1 MKKHPI
7 KKTSFQNSSDK
18 TKKKLNFG
26 ASDEIDRKIP
36 KPEPHPQ
43 SPIPPSEEKP
53 KILTQNEI
61 NQKKIENIFK
71 EGDKV
76 SKYDFNLHK
85 HLKEN
90 LKFKDKQ
97 CKDGLNKET
106 LYCFECK
113 LSVCPKC
120 PLYKIH
126 NGHPLIN
133 KYPYYICDEN
143 LINENFEEINT
154 ILEINPEFLDTKHVK
169 QELIQLV
176 NNNIEILQNKII
188 EVKKSKLKEIEQIFD
203 KSDNCVDILAKNVQ
217 KLKKDL
223 KTFIEKQKKFFC
235 IDITEKTDIE
245 NIKQNNPE
253 ANEVITNLK
262 EDSRTNT
269 GLISTNKDNSNS
281 TFLIIYDLLKNT
293 KNINDHIRYFINDI
307 RLNREK
313 FINDFTQKKEKIYE
327 DLNKLQSYFEG
338 SLNYQYLT
346 NEFYKIIY
354 DKIGKYEDQI
364 ENMKRKIMDKV
375 NKKGNFDDVEKDNK
389 ISGTHLN
396 LKFENILNN
405 QLVDEDEAKS
415 ILTKTKKT
423 AKKSHF
429 YSGQKSLMRH
439 VSGTISGEKIDK
451 IDLTPEKIY
460 NNVDEVKLDKASL
473 QDYFAYEALNVVD
486 KNFRIK
492 KKKTSDDLE
501 TNFDEDNDAAK
512 PIPGRTEILVYD
524 RKSMN
529 MVKKTIKFDKSKH
542 KYLNFLNGS
551 RSILIKDKLYIFGG
565 VDKENTV
572 TKVAWV
578 YYIKENELKSMPD
591 MLNPHAYHG
600 VLFLDYYKSIVVIG
614 GENCSSCELYDM
626 KTGQWRNLPDLKIPR
641 ANCILYLDKITHR
654 LFSFFG
660 ILGKIA
666 ERNNN
671 FSDAL
676 ECLEFKKL
684 ALGWSKVEYNNRAEI
699 SFRTGINQILPLNP
713 EMLLVYGGSSMREF
727 IKKAAVFVLPR
738 LEMIKI
744 DNRTF
749 NEIREVSKKS
759 KRLSKILSTVD

>member
-7 KKTSFQNSSDK
+7 KKKSLQNSSEK
-18 TKKKLNFG
+18 PKKKLNF
-26 ASDEIDRKIP
+26 ASSEEIDKKIP
-36 KPEPHPQ
+36 KPEPHPP

-61 NQKKIENIFK
+61 NQQKLENIFK

-106 LYCFECK
+106 LYCLECK
-113 LSVCPKC
+113 LSVCPNC

-133 KYPYYICDEN
+133 KYPYYICEES
-143 LINENFEEINT
+143 LINENFDEINT
-154 ILEINPEFLDTKHVK
+154 ILEINPDFLDT
-169 QELIQLV
+169 
-176 NNNIEILQNKII
+176 
-188 EVKKSKLKEIEQIFD
+188 KKSKLKEIEQIFD
-203 KSDNCVDILAKNVQ
+203 KSDNCVDILTKKVQ

-235 IDITEKTDIE
+235 IDITEKKDIE

-253 ANEVITNLK
+253 ANEVITNLQENSK
-262 EDSRTNT
+262 TNT
-269 GLISTNKDNSNS
+269 GLITTNKDNLNS

-293 KNINDHIRYFINDI
+293 KNINDHIRYNDI

-313 FINDFTQKKEKIYE
+313 FINDFNTKKETIY
-327 DLNKLQSYFEG
+327 DDMNKLQAYFDG
-338 SLNYQYLT
+338 SINYQYLT

-354 DKIGKYEDQI
+354 DKISKYEDQI

-405 QLVDEDEAKS
+405 QLIDQDEAKS
-415 ILTKTKKT
+415 ILTKSKKT
-423 AKKSHF
+423 TKRSHF
-429 YSGQKSLMRH
+429 YSGQKSLMKH
-439 VSGTISGEKIDK
+439 VSGTISEDK
-451 IDLTPEKIY
+451 LNSTPEKIY
-460 NNVDEVKLDKASL
+460 NNADEVKLDKASL
-473 QDYFAYEALNVVD
+473 QDYFAYEALHVVD

-492 KKKTSDDLE
+492 KKKTSEDFEL
-501 TNFDEDNDAAK
+501 NFDEDNDVAK
-512 PIPGRTEILVYD
+512 PIPGRTEIMVYD

-529 MVKKTIKFDKSKH
+529 MVKKSIKFDKAKH

-551 RSILIKDKLYIFGG
+551 RSVLIK
-565 VDKENTV
+565 
-572 TKVAWV
+572 

-600 VLFLDYYKSIVVIG
+600 VQFLDYYKSIVVIG

-626 KTGQWRNLPDLKIPR
+626 KTGQWRALPDLKIPR

-654 LFSFFG
+654 LFAFFG

-684 ALGWSKVEYNNRAEI
+684 ALGWIKVDYNNRAEI